1 MKSNHLLRILNLS
14 VRYSTPSGPL
24 TAVNRISLDVDKG
37 EIVGIVGESGS
48 GKSTLAYAIIRLLPA
63 NTRTDGII
71 EFDGENILEKDEK
84 DMEKV
89 RGSKISMVFQDPMT
103 SLNPLFRVKDQ
114 FLRVLRTHRGMKR
127 EEDIKYAAEKLAEV
141 EIPDPSEVL
150 MAFPFELSGGMQQ
163 RVMIAMALSSDPRL
177 IIADEPTT
185 AVDATIQ
192 SQILRLLKKIN
203 QERNLSIMLITH
215 NLGIVAELCDSVV
228 IMYAGMVF
236 ERGPVERIFMNPLHP
251 YTISLLQSIPQIGK
265 VNRDRDLP
273 AIRGS
278 VPDMVNLPKGCPFSP
293 RCDKAT
299 EKCRLLSPKLVE
311 AEKDH
316 YVACHLV
323 SGDTA

>member
-1 MKSNHLLRILNLS
+1 MKPDHLLRISNLS
-14 VRYSTPSGPL
+14 VRYSTPMGPL
-24 TAVNRISLDVDKG
+24 TAINHLSFDVGMG

-63 NTRTDGII
+63 NTRTEGII

-114 FLRVLRTHRGMKR
+114 FLRVLSTHRGMKR
-127 EEDIKYAAEKLAEV
+127 DEGIKYAAEKLMEV

-192 SQILRLLKKIN
+192 SQILRLLRKIN

-215 NLGIVAELCDSVV
+215 NLGTVAELCDSVV

-236 ERGPVERIFMNPLHP
+236 ERGPVKKIFTNPLHP
-251 YTISLLQSIPQIGK
+251 YTISLLQSIPQVGR

-278 VPDMVNLPKGCPFSP
+278 VPDMFNLPSGCPFSP
-293 RCDKAT
+293 RCDKAN
-299 EKCRLLSPKLVE
+299 EKCHSLSPKLIE
-311 AEKDH
+311 AERDH

-323 SGDTA
+323 SGEIR